1 MNRFYNLMVN
11 SGYLTLPLLVF
22 ASVYWNNLPIWN
34 VISIITVAILLMI
47 ISKLSIIY
55 ANKESER
62 FNLKINNFEDTSSN
76 VLGIFAIFLI
86 PIACKQFNIEPITLG
101 ILGAIFLLL
110 FVFINPFVNNPI
122 FSLFGF
128 KIYKITTPEGGTYIF
143 LSKEEIKTNDKI
155 YTVYKISE
163 YVLINQ

>member
-1 MNRFYNLMVN
+1 MNRFYNLIVN
-11 SGYLTLPLLVF
+11 SGYLTLPLIVF
-22 ASVYWNNLPIWN
+22 VSVYWNDLPNLN
-34 VISIITVAILLMI
+34 VISIITVAILLMT
-47 ISKLSIIY
+47 ISKLAIIY

-62 FNLKINNFEDTSSN
+62 FNLKINSFENTSSN
-76 VLGIFAIFLI
+76 VLGIFAIFLT
-86 PIACKQFNIEPITLG
+86 PIAFKQINIEPMPLC

-110 FVFINPFVNNPI
+110 FVLVNPFLHNPI

-128 KIYKITTPEGGTYIF
+128 KIYKITTPDGGTYIF
-143 LSKEEIKTNDKI
+143 LSKKEIKTNEKI